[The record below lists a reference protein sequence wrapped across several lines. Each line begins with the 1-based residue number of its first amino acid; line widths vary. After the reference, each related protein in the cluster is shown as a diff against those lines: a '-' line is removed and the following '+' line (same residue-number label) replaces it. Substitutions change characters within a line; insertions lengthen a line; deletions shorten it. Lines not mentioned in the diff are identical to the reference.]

1 LRPIWLCALICLP
14 LKHLR
19 ITSGYGYRIHPLSGK
34 YALHVGI
41 DLRARH
47 DTVFAVMDGRVSVTS
62 YNSTIGYYVR
72 IDHSGI
78 TSTYG
83 HLSKILVMAT
93 DTVAA
98 GQPIAV
104 TGATGRV
111 TGEHLHF
118 CIRLNGRSIDPIKF
132 LYQILINKTMANNL
146 KSLPELVA
154 NKLASDLKNGTSFLQ
169 KPVKDNGNPAFVL
182 PVNAN
187 SGKGYSALNAVN
199 LAMRGHD
206 DPRWLS
212 AKEASFTGYVVKA
225 GSKATM
231 ISFLKDNDIQ
241 AIRDHTGG
249 KMLDEEGKTQVRVVE
264 YEKPR
269 NATFFLFNAEQINRI
284 PPLEEFLAKNKP
296 ETDLSP
302 VEKVEKLIAERKA
315 VVVHG
320 GQEAFYDKVK
330 DEIHLPEKEQFEN
343 ETAYAQAAV
352 HQLAHWSGHESRL
365 NRPMEGNFGSL
376 AYAREE
382 IRAAIGAA
390 MIGAE
395 LEVGHNFPHHAAY
408 SGTWAKMLKD
418 EPFEMFRIANDAQK
432 ISDKVLGV
440 NRTREQEQA
449 PVPEEKKE
457 FKKGDE
463 IGYNDML
470 YKVLEVHKNS
480 NIKVEDQQGSK
491 NVFKPTDGIYNSLL
505 DVKYAPKQNALEAS
519 ESQEQ
524 EQGAKIGR

>member
-1 LRPIWLCALICLP
+1 
-14 LKHLR
+14 
-19 ITSGYGYRIHPLSGK
+19 
-34 YALHVGI
+34 
-41 DLRARH
+41 
-47 DTVFAVMDGRVSVTS
+47 
-62 YNSTIGYYVR
+62 
-72 IDHSGI
+72 
-78 TSTYG
+78 
-83 HLSKILVMAT
+83 
-93 DTVAA
+93 
-98 GQPIAV
+98 
-104 TGATGRV
+104 
-111 TGEHLHF
+111 
-118 CIRLNGRSIDPIKF
+118 
-132 LYQILINKTMANNL
+132 
-146 KSLPELVA
+146 
-154 NKLASDLKNGTSFLQ
+154 
-169 KPVKDNGNPAFVL
+169 
-182 PVNAN
+182 
-187 SGKGYSALNAVN
+187 
-199 LAMRGHD
+199 
-206 DPRWLS
+206 
-212 AKEASFTGYVVKA
+212 
-225 GSKATM
+225 
-231 ISFLKDNDIQ
+231 
-241 AIRDHTGG
+241 
-249 KMLDEEGKTQVRVVE
+249 MLDEEGKTQVRVVE